1 MLKALYSSCAGNY
14 GNTQTATLALA
25 CMVELSIASNFGPSN
40 FGTRDIVSISN
51 RPTVL
56 FGGIFPAFGRRRVG
70 GWEGEGEGV
79 GGEGRSEEGK
89 RKGGKEK
96 GRRREAGR
104 EGGKEKGRDTSVY
117 ENLKQPPP

>member
-25 CMVELSIASNFGPSN
+25 CIVELSIASNFGPSN

-56 FGGIFPAFGRRRVG
+56 FGGIFPAFGQRMGGRVG
-70 GWEGEGEGV
+70 GRGGGSGGGSGRGGV
-79 GGEGRSEEGK
+79 RKEREREER
-89 RKGGKEK
+89 RKGGGEEKQEEKE
-96 GRRREAGR
+96 GRKK
-104 EGGKEKGRDTSVY
+104 EGICQCMRI
-117 ENLKQPPP
+117 

>member
-1 MLKALYSSCAGNY
+1 MVLKALYSSCAGNY

-25 CMVELSIASNFGPSN
+25 CIVELSIASNFGPSN

-70 GWEGEGEGV
+70 GRGGGSGRGGV
-79 GGEGRSEEGK
+79 RKEREREER
-89 RKGGKEK
+89 RKGGEEEKQEEKE
-96 GRRREAGR
+96 GRKK
-104 EGGKEKGRDTSVY
+104 EGICQCMRT
-117 ENLKQPPP
+117 

>member
-1 MLKALYSSCAGNY
+1 MKALYSSRAGNY

-25 CMVELSIASNFGPSN
+25 CIVELSIASNFGPSN

-70 GWEGEGEGV
+70 GWEGEGV

-96 GRRREAGR
+96 GRRRREAGR
-104 EGGKEKGRDTSVY
+104 EEGRKKEGICQCMTT
-117 ENLKQPPP
+117 

>member
-1 MLKALYSSCAGNY
+1 MLKALYSSRAGNY

-25 CMVELSIASNFGPSN
+25 CIVELSIASNFGPSN

-70 GWEGEGEGV
+70 GWEGEGV

-96 GRRREAGR
+96 GRRRREAGR
-104 EGGKEKGRDTSVY
+104 EEGRKKEGICQCMTT
-117 ENLKQPPP
+117 